1 MMIYS
6 GCFVNNHLWTI
17 IPDQDRS
24 DGNKLYINLLKISV
38 RFENGLD

>member
-1 MMIYS
+1 MISS
-6 GCFVNNHLWTI
+6 GCFVNNPLWAI

-24 DGNKLYINLLKISV
+24 DGNKLYINSLNISV